1 MHLLILKVNHLGDNV
16 VFLPVVQTL
25 RRLYPDWRLTV
36 VTAPQV
42 AALYQ
47 ADVAESDLLLTKP
60 DRFKTAWKRPWEL
73 AGWAARLKARRFNAA
88 LVSYDQGSVAHWLAK
103 FTGATIRVGAAG
115 LKIRLRDTLTQEVA
129 LAPDWSM
136 AQWNWETARALVARL
151 DPANRWPTEP
161 PAPKLD
167 HLVSDIRPVPGRIV
181 IHAGSKQAHTRWPLE
196 RFVALADRLSR
207 QSEVIWIDTPETRG
221 ASLSSG
227 IARHE
232 TRTLAELVREIAGA
246 RLFVGNNSGPMHL
259 ASGLGTPG
267 VVISG
272 PSAYAWDPAWHAS
285 RFQILRT
292 PGLACLPCEQG
303 PFSPGRCIN
312 AAEPMACMQRWSAEA
327 VEAACRAAL
336 ARPAEKT
343 LSP

>member
-47 ADVAESDLLLTKP
+47 ADVAESDLLLVRP
-60 DRFKTAWKRPWEL
+60 DRFNTAWKRPWEL
-73 AGWAARLKARRFNAA
+73 VSWAARLKARRFDAA
-88 LVSYDQGSVAHWLAK
+88 LVSYDQGSVAHGLAK
-103 FTGATIRVGAAG
+103 FTGAPIRVGAAN
-115 LKIRLRDTLTQEVA
+115 LKIRLRNTLTSEVA
-129 LAPDWSM
+129 LAPGWSM
-136 AQWNWETARALVARL
+136 ARWNWETARALVTRL
-151 DPANRWPTEP
+151 DPTNRWPAEP
-161 PAPKLD
+161 PAPNLD
-167 HLVSDIRPVPGRIV
+167 HLVSEIQPAPGRIV
-181 IHAGSKQAHTRWPLE
+181 IHAGSKQVHTRWPLE

-207 QSEVIWIDTPETRG
+207 QFDVSWIDTPETSSAALARG
-221 ASLSSG
+221 V
-227 IARHE
+227 ARPE
-232 TRTLAELVREIAGA
+232 TRTLAELVKAIAGA

-259 ASGLGTPG
+259 ASALGTPG

-272 PSAYAWDPAWHAS
+272 PSAYAWDPAWNAP

-303 PFSPGRCIN
+303 PFSPGRCLH
-312 AAEPMACMQRWSAEA
+312 AAEPMACMQRWSVES

-336 ARPAEKT
+336 ARTAEN
-343 LSP
+343 L